1 MRVTDASFSSS
12 EATLIRRLMSIPG
25 AQFLC
30 PRCSSPLAA
39 AESGLGLGRIEF
51 QCRLIRCAECRRM
64 ITVSDAA

>member
-1 MRVTDASFSSS
+1 MRITDASFSPS

-25 AQFLC
+25 ASFLC

-39 AESGLGLGRIEF
+39 AVSGLRSPTIEL

-64 ITVSDAA
+64 ITVSD